1 MENVQKQY
9 KIVLENVIMLR
20 RDVENEIYEWISND
34 NRALLIDGARQ
45 VGKTFI
51 IRECLKKSDYTYV
64 EYNLIEDEGIADTLR
79 DAKDASDLVLKL
91 SLGTDK
97 KIIPNKTIFF
107 LDEIQVYK
115 DILTKIK
122 FLVDD
127 GRYKFILSG
136 SLLGVEMCGLKSAP
150 VGYLKTIK
158 MYPLSFK
165 EFLQLFNVQDE
176 VINILKDSYN
186 NQKEV
191 DPYIHEKM
199 MELFNLYMII
209 GGMPSAVDVYLKFN
223 NIDDVIDIH
232 KGLVEQYKVDFTK
245 YESEDKKLIIS
256 NIYDLIPA
264 ELNSSNKRFNIADIN
279 KNLRYERI
287 SDSFIWL
294 YKAGVALPTFNVT
307 EPKSP
312 LKLNEKS
319 SLMKV
324 FLSDVGILTTLYG
337 KNCKLMILNN
347 DKDINAG
354 SIYENVVAQELTN
367 KGIDLYYYNSKKY
380 GEIDFLYEDE
390 KGVVLVEVKS
400 GKGYQRHS
408 AINNIKE
415 VYKDNVF
422 KSIVFSKENVTFGND
437 ILYLPLYMLMFIEKE
452 KESPIDVDINK
463 YKF

>member
-1 MENVQKQY
+1 
-9 KIVLENVIMLR
+9 MLR

-122 FLVDD
+122 FLLDD

-136 SLLGVEMCGLKSAP
+136 SLLGVEMRGLKSAP

-158 MYPLSFK
+158 MHPLSFK

-176 VINILKDSYN
+176 VINILKDSYI

-209 GGMPSAVDVYLKFN
+209 GGMPSAVDAYLKFN

-380 GEIDFLYEDE
+380 GEIDFLYENE
-390 KGVVLVEVKS
+390 KGVVLIEVKS

-415 VYKDNVF
+415 VYKDNIS
-422 KSIVFSKENVTFGND
+422 KSIVFSKENVTYENS

-452 KESPIDVDINK
+452 EECPIDVNINK

>member
-1 MENVQKQY
+1 
-9 KIVLENVIMLR
+9 MLK
-20 RDVENEIYEWISND
+20 RDVEKEINEWILND
-34 NRALLIDGARQ
+34 KRALLIDGARQ

-51 IRECLKKSDYTYV
+51 IRQCLEESSYTFI
-64 EYNLIEDEGIADTLR
+64 EYNLINDEKVVDIIKNSNNTD
-79 DAKDASDLVLKL
+79 DLILKL
-91 SLGTDK
+91 SLNTDK
-97 KIIPNKTIFF
+97 KVVPNKTIFF
-107 LDEIQVYK
+107 FDEIQVYK
-115 DILTKIK
+115 EILTKIK
-122 FLVDD
+122 FLADD
-127 GRYKFILSG
+127 ERYKFILSG
-136 SLLGVEMCGLKSAP
+136 SLLGIEMSGLKSAP

-165 EFLQLFNVQDE
+165 EFLQLFNIQDE
-176 VINILKDSYN
+176 VFDILKNAYIN
-186 NQKEV
+186 HKEV
-191 DPYIHEKM
+191 DPYIHERM
-199 MELFNLYMII
+199 MNLFNLYMII
-209 GGMPSAVDVYLKFN
+209 GGMPAAVDAYLKTN

-232 KGLVEQYKVDFTK
+232 NNIVEQYKVDFTK

-256 NIYDLIPA
+256 NIYDLIPT

-279 KNLRYERI
+279 KNLRYEKI
-287 SDSFIWL
+287 SDSFVWL
-294 YKAGVALPTFNVT
+294 YEAGVALPAFNVT

-324 FLSDVGILTTLYG
+324 FLSDISMLTTLYG

-380 GEIDFLYEDE
+380 GEIDFLFEDE
-390 KGVVLVEVKS
+390 NGVVLIEVKS

-415 VYKDNVF
+415 IYKA
-422 KSIVFSKENVTFGND
+422 KAIVFSKENITFENN
-437 ILYLPLYMLMFIEKE
+437 ILYLPLYMLMFIKKE
-452 KESPIDVDINK
+452 KECAIDININ
-463 YKF
+463 KFKF

>member
-1 MENVQKQY
+1 
-9 KIVLENVIMLR
+9 MLR
-20 RDVENEIYEWISND
+20 RDVEKEINEWISND

-51 IRECLKKSDYTYV
+51 IRQCLEESSYTFI
-64 EYNLIEDEGIADTLR
+64 EYNLINDEKVVDIIKNSNNTD
-79 DAKDASDLVLKL
+79 DLILKL
-91 SLGTDK
+91 SLNTDK
-97 KIIPNKTIFF
+97 KVVPNKTIFF
-107 LDEIQVYK
+107 FDEIQVYK
-115 DILTKIK
+115 EILTKIK
-122 FLVDD
+122 FLADD
-127 GRYKFILSG
+127 ERYKFILSG
-136 SLLGVEMCGLKSAP
+136 SLLGIEMSGLKSAP

-165 EFLQLFNVQDE
+165 EFLQLFNIQDE
-176 VINILKDSYN
+176 VFDILKNAYIN
-186 NQKEV
+186 HKEV
-191 DPYIHEKM
+191 DSYIHERM
-199 MELFNLYMII
+199 MNLFNLYMII
-209 GGMPSAVDVYLKFN
+209 GGMPAAVDAYLKTN

-232 KGLVEQYKVDFTK
+232 NNIVEQYKVDFTK

-264 ELNSSNKRFNIADIN
+264 ELNNSNKRFNIADIN
-279 KNLRYERI
+279 KNLRYEKI
-287 SDSFIWL
+287 SDSFVWL
-294 YKAGVALPTFNVT
+294 YKAGVALPAFNVT

-324 FLSDVGILTTLYG
+324 FLSDIGILTTLYG

-380 GEIDFLYEDE
+380 GEIDFLFEDE
-390 KGVVLVEVKS
+390 KGVVLLEIKS
-400 GKGYQRHS
+400 GKAYQRHS

-415 VYKDNVF
+415 IYKAKAV
-422 KSIVFSKENVTFGND
+422 VFSKENVSFEND
-437 ILYLPLYMLMFIEKE
+437 ILYLPLYMLMFVEKE
-452 KESPIDVDINK
+452 NECSIDLNINK
-463 YKF
+463 FKF

>member
-1 MENVQKQY
+1 
-9 KIVLENVIMLR
+9 MLK
-20 RDVENEIYEWISND
+20 RDVEKEINEWISND

-51 IRECLKKSDYTYV
+51 IRQCLENSEYTFI
-64 EYNLIEDEGIADTLR
+64 EFNLIENEKVADILR
-79 DAKDASDLVLKL
+79 NANDVDDLILKL
-91 SLGTDK
+91 SLATEK
-97 KIIPNKTIFF
+97 KIVPNKTIFF
-107 LDEIQVYK
+107 FDEIQVYK
-115 DILTKIK
+115 DILTSIK

-127 GRYKFILSG
+127 GRFKYILSG
-136 SLLGVEMCGLKSAP
+136 SLLGVEICGLKSAP
-150 VGYLKTIK
+150 VGYLKTIR
-158 MYPLSFK
+158 MYPLSFR
-165 EFLQLFNVQDE
+165 EFLQLFNIQDE
-176 VINILKDSYN
+176 IIDTLRDAYT

-191 DPYIHEKM
+191 DSYIHERM
-199 MELFNLYMII
+199 MNLFNLYMII
-209 GGMPSAVDVYLKFN
+209 GGMPAAVDAYLKTN

-232 KGLVEQYKVDFTK
+232 KSIVEQYKVDFTK

-264 ELNSSNKRFNIADIN
+264 ELNNSNKRFNIADIN
-279 KNLRYERI
+279 KNLRYEKI
-287 SDSFIWL
+287 SDSFVWL
-294 YKAGVALPTFNVT
+294 YKAGVALPAFNVT

-324 FLSDVGILTTLYG
+324 FLSDIGILTTLYG

-380 GEIDFLYEDE
+380 GEIDFLFEDE
-390 KGVVLVEVKS
+390 KGVVLLEIKS
-400 GKGYQRHS
+400 GKAYQRHS

-415 VYKDNVF
+415 IYKAKAV
-422 KSIVFSKENVTFGND
+422 VFSKENVSFEND
-437 ILYLPLYMLMFIEKE
+437 ILYLPLYMLMFVEKE
-452 KESPIDVDINK
+452 NECSIDLNINK
-463 YKF
+463 FKF

>member
-1 MENVQKQY
+1 
-9 KIVLENVIMLR
+9 MLK
-20 RDVENEIYEWISND
+20 RDVEKEINEWISND

-51 IRECLKKSDYTYV
+51 IRQCLENSEYTFI
-64 EYNLIEDEGIADTLR
+64 EFNLIENEKVADILR
-79 DAKDASDLVLKL
+79 NANDVDDLILKL
-91 SLGTDK
+91 SLATEK
-97 KIIPNKTIFF
+97 KIVPNKTIFF
-107 LDEIQVYK
+107 FDEIQVYK
-115 DILTKIK
+115 DILTSIK

-127 GRYKFILSG
+127 GRFKYILSG
-136 SLLGVEMCGLKSAP
+136 SLLGVEICGLKSAP
-150 VGYLKTIK
+150 VGYLKTIR

-165 EFLQLFNVQDE
+165 EFLQLFNIQDE
-176 VINILKDSYN
+176 IIDTLRDAYTNR
-186 NQKEV
+186 KEV
-191 DPYIHEKM
+191 DSYIHERM
-199 MELFNLYMII
+199 MNLFNLYMII
-209 GGMPSAVDVYLKFN
+209 GGMPAAVDAYLKTN

-232 KGLVEQYKVDFTK
+232 NNIVEQYKVDFTK

-264 ELNSSNKRFNIADIN
+264 ELNNSNKRFNIADID
-279 KNLRYERI
+279 KNLRYERV
-287 SDSFIWL
+287 SDSFVWL
-294 YKAGVALPTFNVT
+294 DKAGVALPTFNVT

-324 FLSDVGILTTLYG
+324 FLSDIGILTTLYG

-380 GEIDFLYEDE
+380 GEIDFLFEDE
-390 KGVVLVEVKS
+390 KGVVLLEIKS
-400 GKGYQRHS
+400 GKAYQRHS

-415 VYKDNVF
+415 IYQAKAV
-422 KSIVFSKENVTFGND
+422 VFSKENVSFEND
-437 ILYLPLYMLMFIEKE
+437 ILYLPLYMLMFVEKE
-452 KESPIDVDINK
+452 NECSIDLNINK
-463 YKF
+463 FKF

>member
-1 MENVQKQY
+1 
-9 KIVLENVIMLR
+9 MLK
-20 RDVENEIYEWISND
+20 RDVEKEINEWILND
-34 NRALLIDGARQ
+34 KRALLIDGARQ

-51 IRECLKKSDYTYV
+51 IRQCLEKSSYTFI
-64 EYNLIEDEGIADTLR
+64 EYNLINDEKVVDIIKNSNNTD
-79 DAKDASDLVLKL
+79 DLILKL
-91 SLGTDK
+91 SLNTDK
-97 KIIPNKTIFF
+97 KVVPNKTIFF
-107 LDEIQVYK
+107 FDEIQVYK
-115 DILTKIK
+115 EILTKIK
-122 FLVDD
+122 FLADD
-127 GRYKFILSG
+127 ERYKFILSG
-136 SLLGVEMCGLKSAP
+136 SLLGIEMSGLKSAP

-165 EFLQLFNVQDE
+165 EFLQLFNIQDE
-176 VINILKDSYN
+176 VFDILKNAYIN
-186 NQKEV
+186 HKEV
-191 DPYIHEKM
+191 DPYIHERM
-199 MELFNLYMII
+199 MNLFNLYMII
-209 GGMPSAVDVYLKFN
+209 GGMPAAVDAYLKTN

-232 KGLVEQYKVDFTK
+232 NNIVEQYKVDFTK

-264 ELNSSNKRFNIADIN
+264 ELNNSNKRFNIADID
-279 KNLRYERI
+279 KNLRYERV
-287 SDSFIWL
+287 SDSFVWL

-324 FLSDVGILTTLYG
+324 FLSDIGILTTLYG

-380 GEIDFLYEDE
+380 GEIDFLFEDE
-390 KGVVLVEVKS
+390 KGVVLLEIKS
-400 GKGYQRHS
+400 GKAYQRHS

-415 VYKDNVF
+415 IYKAKAV
-422 KSIVFSKENVTFGND
+422 VFSKENVSFEND
-437 ILYLPLYMLMFIEKE
+437 ILYLPLYMLMFVEKE
-452 KESPIDVDINK
+452 NECSIDLNINK
-463 YKF
+463 FKF

>member
-1 MENVQKQY
+1 
-9 KIVLENVIMLR
+9 MLK
-20 RDVENEIYEWISND
+20 RDVEKEINEWISND

-51 IRECLKKSDYTYV
+51 IRQCLENSEYTFI
-64 EYNLIEDEGIADTLR
+64 EFNLIENEKVADILR
-79 DAKDASDLVLKL
+79 NANDVDDLILKL
-91 SLGTDK
+91 SLATEK
-97 KIIPNKTIFF
+97 KIVPNKTIFF
-107 LDEIQVYK
+107 FDEIQVYK
-115 DILTKIK
+115 DILTSIK

-127 GRYKFILSG
+127 GRFKYILSG
-136 SLLGVEMCGLKSAP
+136 SLLGVEICGLKSAP
-150 VGYLKTIK
+150 VGYLKTIR
-158 MYPLSFK
+158 MYPLSFT
-165 EFLQLFNVQDE
+165 EFLQLFNIQDE
-176 VINILKDSYN
+176 IIDTLRDAYT

-191 DPYIHEKM
+191 DPYIHERM
-199 MELFNLYMII
+199 MNLFNLYMII
-209 GGMPSAVDVYLKFN
+209 GGMPAAVDAYLKTN

-232 KGLVEQYKVDFTK
+232 NNIVEQYKVDFTK

-264 ELNSSNKRFNIADIN
+264 ELNNSNKRFNITDID
-279 KNLRYERI
+279 KNLRYERV
-287 SDSFIWL
+287 SDSFVWL

-324 FLSDVGILTTLYG
+324 FLSDIGILTTLYG

-380 GEIDFLYEDE
+380 GEIDFLFEDE
-390 KGVVLVEVKS
+390 KGVVLLEIKS
-400 GKGYQRHS
+400 GKAYQRHS

-415 VYKDNVF
+415 IYKAKAV
-422 KSIVFSKENVTFGND
+422 VFSKENVSFEND
-437 ILYLPLYMLMFIEKE
+437 ILYLPLYMLMFVEKE
-452 KESPIDVDINK
+452 NECSIDLNINK
-463 YKF
+463 FKF

>member
-1 MENVQKQY
+1 
-9 KIVLENVIMLR
+9 MLR
-20 RDVENEIYEWISND
+20 RDVEKEINEWISND

-51 IRECLKKSDYTYV
+51 IRQCLENSEYTFI
-64 EYNLIEDEGIADTLR
+64 EFNLIENEKVADILR
-79 DAKDASDLVLKL
+79 NANDVDDLILKL
-91 SLGTDK
+91 SLATEK
-97 KIIPNKTIFF
+97 KIVPNKTIFF
-107 LDEIQVYK
+107 FDEIQVYK
-115 DILTKIK
+115 DILTSIK

-127 GRYKFILSG
+127 GRFKYILSG
-136 SLLGVEMCGLKSAP
+136 SLLGVEICGLKSAP
-150 VGYLKTIK
+150 VGYLKTIR
-158 MYPLSFK
+158 MYPLSFT
-165 EFLQLFNVQDE
+165 EFLQLFNIQDE
-176 VINILKDSYN
+176 IIDTLRDAYT

-191 DPYIHEKM
+191 DPYIHERM
-199 MELFNLYMII
+199 MNLFNLYMII
-209 GGMPSAVDVYLKFN
+209 GGMPAAVDAYLKTN

-232 KGLVEQYKVDFTK
+232 NNIVEQYKVDFTK

-264 ELNSSNKRFNIADIN
+264 ELNNSNKRFNIADID
-279 KNLRYERI
+279 KNLRYERV
-287 SDSFIWL
+287 SDSFVWL

-324 FLSDVGILTTLYG
+324 FLSDIGILTTLYG

-380 GEIDFLYEDE
+380 GEIDFLFEDE
-390 KGVVLVEVKS
+390 KGVVLLEIKS
-400 GKGYQRHS
+400 GKAYQRHS

-415 VYKDNVF
+415 IYKAKAV
-422 KSIVFSKENVTFGND
+422 VFSKENVSFEND
-437 ILYLPLYMLMFIEKE
+437 ILYLPLYMLMFVEKE
-452 KESPIDVDINK
+452 NECSIDLNINK
-463 YKF
+463 FKF

>member
-1 MENVQKQY
+1 MLKRNVEK
-9 KIVLENVIMLR
+9 
-20 RDVENEIYEWISND
+20 EINEWISND

-51 IRECLKKSDYTYV
+51 IRQCLENSEYTFI
-64 EYNLIEDEGIADTLR
+64 EFNLIENEKVADILR
-79 DAKDASDLVLKL
+79 NANDVDDLILKL
-91 SLGTDK
+91 SLATEK
-97 KIIPNKTIFF
+97 KIVPNKTIFF
-107 LDEIQVYK
+107 FDEIQVYK
-115 DILTKIK
+115 DILTSIK

-127 GRYKFILSG
+127 GRFKYILSG
-136 SLLGVEMCGLKSAP
+136 SLLGVEICGLKSAP
-150 VGYLKTIK
+150 VGYLKTIR
-158 MYPLSFK
+158 MYPLSFT
-165 EFLQLFNVQDE
+165 EFLQLFNIQDE
-176 VINILKDSYN
+176 IIDTLRDAYT

-191 DPYIHEKM
+191 DPYIHERM
-199 MELFNLYMII
+199 MNLFNLYMII
-209 GGMPSAVDVYLKFN
+209 GGMPAAVDAYLKTN

-232 KGLVEQYKVDFTK
+232 NNIVEQYKVDFTK

-264 ELNSSNKRFNIADIN
+264 ELNNSNKRFNIADID
-279 KNLRYERI
+279 KNLRYERV
-287 SDSFIWL
+287 SDSFVWL

-324 FLSDVGILTTLYG
+324 FLSDIGILTTLYG

-380 GEIDFLYEDE
+380 GEIDFLFEDE
-390 KGVVLVEVKS
+390 KGVVLLEIKS
-400 GKGYQRHS
+400 GKAYQRHS

-415 VYKDNVF
+415 IYKAKAV
-422 KSIVFSKENVTFGND
+422 VFSKENVSFEND
-437 ILYLPLYMLMFIEKE
+437 ILYLPLYMLMFVEKE
-452 KESPIDVDINK
+452 NECSIGLNINK
-463 YKF
+463 FKF

>member
-1 MENVQKQY
+1 
-9 KIVLENVIMLR
+9 MLR
-20 RDVENEIYEWISND
+20 RDVEKEINEWISND

-51 IRECLKKSDYTYV
+51 IRQCLEESSYTFI
-64 EYNLIEDEGIADTLR
+64 EYNLINDEKVVDIIINSNNTD
-79 DAKDASDLVLKL
+79 DLILKL
-91 SLGTDK
+91 SLNTDK
-97 KIIPNKTIFF
+97 KVVPNKTIFF
-107 LDEIQVYK
+107 FDEIQVYK
-115 DILTKIK
+115 EILTKIK
-122 FLVDD
+122 FLADD
-127 GRYKFILSG
+127 ERYKFILSG
-136 SLLGVEMCGLKSAP
+136 SLLGIEMSDLKSAP

-165 EFLQLFNVQDE
+165 EFLQLFNIQDE
-176 VINILKDSYN
+176 VFDILKNAYIN
-186 NQKEV
+186 HKEV
-191 DPYIHEKM
+191 DPYIHERM
-199 MELFNLYMII
+199 MNLFNLYMII
-209 GGMPSAVDVYLKFN
+209 GGMPAAVDAYLKTN

-232 KGLVEQYKVDFTK
+232 NNIVEQYKVYFTK

-256 NIYDLIPA
+256 NIYDLIPT

-279 KNLRYERI
+279 KNLRYEKI
-287 SDSFIWL
+287 SDSFVWL
-294 YKAGVALPTFNVT
+294 YKAGVALPAFNVT

-324 FLSDVGILTTLYG
+324 FLSDIGMLTTLYG

-354 SIYENVVAQELTN
+354 SIYENVVAQELVN

-380 GEIDFLYEDE
+380 GEIDFLFEDE
-390 KGVVLVEVKS
+390 NGVVLIEVKS

-415 VYKDNVF
+415 IYKA
-422 KSIVFSKENVTFGND
+422 KAIVFSKENIIFENN
-437 ILYLPLYMLMFIEKE
+437 ILYLPLYMLMFIKKE
-452 KESPIDVDINK
+452 KECAIDININ
-463 YKF
+463 KFKF

>member
-1 MENVQKQY
+1 
-9 KIVLENVIMLR
+9 MLR
-20 RDVENEIYEWISND
+20 RDVEKEINEWISND

-51 IRECLKKSDYTYV
+51 IRQCLEESSYTFI
-64 EYNLIEDEGIADTLR
+64 EYNLINDEKVVDIIKNSNNTD
-79 DAKDASDLVLKL
+79 DLILKL
-91 SLGTDK
+91 SLNTDK
-97 KIIPNKTIFF
+97 KVVPNKTIFF
-107 LDEIQVYK
+107 FDEIQVYK
-115 DILTKIK
+115 EILTKIK
-122 FLVDD
+122 FLADD
-127 GRYKFILSG
+127 ERYKFILSG
-136 SLLGVEMCGLKSAP
+136 SLLGIEMSGLKSAP

-165 EFLQLFNVQDE
+165 EFLQLFNIQDE
-176 VINILKDSYN
+176 VFDILKNAYIN
-186 NQKEV
+186 HKEV
-191 DPYIHEKM
+191 DPYIHERM
-199 MELFNLYMII
+199 MNLFNLYMII
-209 GGMPSAVDVYLKFN
+209 GGMPAAVDAYLKTN

-232 KGLVEQYKVDFTK
+232 NNIVEQYKVDFTK

-256 NIYDLIPA
+256 NIYDLIPT

-279 KNLRYERI
+279 KNLRYEKI
-287 SDSFIWL
+287 SDSFVWL
-294 YKAGVALPTFNVT
+294 YKAGVALPAFNVT

-324 FLSDVGILTTLYG
+324 FLSDIGILTTLYG

-380 GEIDFLYEDE
+380 GEIDFLFEDE
-390 KGVVLVEVKS
+390 KGVVLLEIKS
-400 GKGYQRHS
+400 GKAYQRHS

-415 VYKDNVF
+415 IYKAKAV
-422 KSIVFSKENVTFGND
+422 VFSKENVSFEND
-437 ILYLPLYMLMFIEKE
+437 ILYLPLYMLMFVEKE
-452 KESPIDVDINK
+452 NECSIDLNINK
-463 YKF
+463 FKF

>member
-1 MENVQKQY
+1 
-9 KIVLENVIMLR
+9 MLK
-20 RDVENEIYEWISND
+20 RDVEKEINEWILND
-34 NRALLIDGARQ
+34 KRALLIDGARQ

-51 IRECLKKSDYTYV
+51 IRQCLEESSYTFI
-64 EYNLIEDEGIADTLR
+64 EYNLINDEKVVDIIKNSNNTD
-79 DAKDASDLVLKL
+79 DLILKL
-91 SLGTDK
+91 SLNTDK
-97 KIIPNKTIFF
+97 KVVPNKTIFF
-107 LDEIQVYK
+107 FDEIQVYK
-115 DILTKIK
+115 EILTKIK
-122 FLVDD
+122 FLADD
-127 GRYKFILSG
+127 ERYKFILSG
-136 SLLGVEMCGLKSAP
+136 SLLGIEMSGLKSAP

-165 EFLQLFNVQDE
+165 EFLQLFNIQDE
-176 VINILKDSYN
+176 VFDILKNVYIN
-186 NQKEV
+186 HKEV
-191 DPYIHEKM
+191 DPYIHERM
-199 MELFNLYMII
+199 MNLFNLYMII
-209 GGMPSAVDVYLKFN
+209 GGMPAAVDAYLKTN

-232 KGLVEQYKVDFTK
+232 NNIVEQYKVDFTK

-279 KNLRYERI
+279 KNLRYEKI
-287 SDSFIWL
+287 SDSFVWL
-294 YKAGVALPTFNVT
+294 YKAGVALPAFNVT

-324 FLSDVGILTTLYG
+324 FLSDIGMLTTLYG

-380 GEIDFLYEDE
+380 GEIDFLFEDE
-390 KGVVLVEVKS
+390 NGVVLIEVKS

-415 VYKDNVF
+415 IYKA
-422 KSIVFSKENVTFGND
+422 KAIVFSKENITFENN
-437 ILYLPLYMLMFIEKE
+437 ILYLPLYMLMFIKKE
-452 KESPIDVDINK
+452 KECAIDININ
-463 YKF
+463 KFKF

>member
-1 MENVQKQY
+1 
-9 KIVLENVIMLR
+9 MLK
-20 RDVENEIYEWISND
+20 RDVEKEINEWILND
-34 NRALLIDGARQ
+34 KRALLIDGARQ

-51 IRECLKKSDYTYV
+51 IRQCLEESSYTFI
-64 EYNLIEDEGIADTLR
+64 EYNLINDEKVVDIIKNSNNTD
-79 DAKDASDLVLKL
+79 DLILKL
-91 SLGTDK
+91 SLNTDK
-97 KIIPNKTIFF
+97 KVVPNKTIFF
-107 LDEIQVYK
+107 FDEIQVYK
-115 DILTKIK
+115 EILTKIK
-122 FLVDD
+122 FLADD
-127 GRYKFILSG
+127 ERYKFILSG
-136 SLLGVEMCGLKSAP
+136 SLLGIEMSGLKSAP

-165 EFLQLFNVQDE
+165 EFLQLFNIQDE
-176 VINILKDSYN
+176 VFDILKNAYIN
-186 NQKEV
+186 HKEV
-191 DPYIHEKM
+191 DPYIHERM
-199 MELFNLYMII
+199 MNLFNLYMII
-209 GGMPSAVDVYLKFN
+209 GGMPAAVDAYLKTN

-232 KGLVEQYKVDFTK
+232 NNIVEQYKVDFTK

-279 KNLRYERI
+279 KNLRYEKI
-287 SDSFIWL
+287 SDSFVWL
-294 YKAGVALPTFNVT
+294 YKAGVALPAFNVT

-324 FLSDVGILTTLYG
+324 FLSDIGMLTTLYG

-354 SIYENVVAQELTN
+354 SIYENVVAQELVN

-380 GEIDFLYEDE
+380 GEIDFLFEDE
-390 KGVVLVEVKS
+390 NGVVLIEVKS

-415 VYKDNVF
+415 IYKA
-422 KSIVFSKENVTFGND
+422 KAIVFSKENITFENN
-437 ILYLPLYMLMFIEKE
+437 ILYLPLYMLMFIKKE
-452 KESPIDVDINK
+452 KECAIDININ
-463 YKF
+463 KFKF

>member
-1 MENVQKQY
+1 
-9 KIVLENVIMLR
+9 MLK
-20 RDVENEIYEWISND
+20 RDVEKEINEWISND

-51 IRECLKKSDYTYV
+51 IRQCLENSKYTFI
-64 EYNLIEDEGIADTLR
+64 EFNLIENEKVADILR
-79 DAKDASDLVLKL
+79 NANDVDDLILKL
-91 SLGTDK
+91 SLATEK
-97 KIIPNKTIFF
+97 KIVPNKTIFF
-107 LDEIQVYK
+107 FDEIQVYK
-115 DILTKIK
+115 DILTSIK

-127 GRYKFILSG
+127 GRFKYILSG
-136 SLLGVEMCGLKSAP
+136 SLLGVEICGLKSAP
-150 VGYLKTIK
+150 VGYLKTIR

-165 EFLQLFNVQDE
+165 EFLQLFNIQDE
-176 VINILKDSYN
+176 IIDTLRDAYTNR
-186 NQKEV
+186 KEV
-191 DPYIHEKM
+191 DSYIHERM
-199 MELFNLYMII
+199 MNLFNLYMII
-209 GGMPSAVDVYLKFN
+209 GGMPAAVDAYLKAN

-232 KGLVEQYKVDFTK
+232 NNIVEQYKVDFTK

-264 ELNSSNKRFNIADIN
+264 ELNNSNKRFNIADID
-279 KNLRYERI
+279 KNLRYERV
-287 SDSFIWL
+287 SDSFVWL

-324 FLSDVGILTTLYG
+324 FLSDIGILTTLYG

-380 GEIDFLYEDE
+380 GEIDFLFEDE
-390 KGVVLVEVKS
+390 KGVVLLEIKS
-400 GKGYQRHS
+400 GKAYQRHS

-415 VYKDNVF
+415 IYKAKAV
-422 KSIVFSKENVTFGND
+422 VFSKENVSFEND
-437 ILYLPLYMLMFIEKE
+437 ILYLPLYMLMFVEKE
-452 KESPIDVDINK
+452 NECSIDLNINK
-463 YKF
+463 FKF

>member
-1 MENVQKQY
+1 
-9 KIVLENVIMLR
+9 MLK
-20 RDVENEIYEWISND
+20 RDVEKEINEWILND
-34 NRALLIDGARQ
+34 KRALLIDGARQ

-51 IRECLKKSDYTYV
+51 IRQCLEKSSYTFI
-64 EYNLIEDEGIADTLR
+64 EYNLINDEKVVDIIKNSNNTD
-79 DAKDASDLVLKL
+79 DLILKL
-91 SLGTDK
+91 SLNTDK
-97 KIIPNKTIFF
+97 KVVPNKTIFF
-107 LDEIQVYK
+107 FDEIQVYK
-115 DILTKIK
+115 EILTKIK
-122 FLVDD
+122 FLADD
-127 GRYKFILSG
+127 ERYKFILSG
-136 SLLGVEMCGLKSAP
+136 SLLGIEMSGLKSAP

-165 EFLQLFNVQDE
+165 EFLQLFNIQDE
-176 VINILKDSYN
+176 VFDILKNAYIN
-186 NQKEV
+186 HKEV
-191 DPYIHEKM
+191 DSYIHERM
-199 MELFNLYMII
+199 MNLFNLYMII
-209 GGMPSAVDVYLKFN
+209 GGMPAAVDAYLKTN

-232 KGLVEQYKVDFTK
+232 KSIVEQYKVDFTK

-264 ELNSSNKRFNIADIN
+264 ELNNSNKRFNIADID
-279 KNLRYERI
+279 KNLRYERV
-287 SDSFIWL
+287 SDSFVWL

-324 FLSDVGILTTLYG
+324 FLSDIGILTTLYG

-380 GEIDFLYEDE
+380 GEIDFLFEDE
-390 KGVVLVEVKS
+390 KGVVLLEIKS
-400 GKGYQRHS
+400 GKAYQRHS

-415 VYKDNVF
+415 IYKAKAV
-422 KSIVFSKENVTFGND
+422 VFSKENVSFEND
-437 ILYLPLYMLMFIEKE
+437 ILYLPLYMLMFVEKE
-452 KESPIDVDINK
+452 NECSIDLNINK
-463 YKF
+463 FKF

>member
-1 MENVQKQY
+1 
-9 KIVLENVIMLR
+9 MLK
-20 RDVENEIYEWISND
+20 RDVEKEINEWISND

-51 IRECLKKSDYTYV
+51 IRQCLENSEYTFI
-64 EYNLIEDEGIADTLR
+64 EFNLIENEKVADILR
-79 DAKDASDLVLKL
+79 NANDVDDLILKL
-91 SLGTDK
+91 SLATEK
-97 KIIPNKTIFF
+97 KIVPNKTIFF
-107 LDEIQVYK
+107 FDEIQVYK
-115 DILTKIK
+115 DILTSIK

-127 GRYKFILSG
+127 GRFKYILSG
-136 SLLGVEMCGLKSAP
+136 SLLGVEICGLKSAP
-150 VGYLKTIK
+150 VGYLKTIR

-165 EFLQLFNVQDE
+165 EFLQLFNIQDE
-176 VINILKDSYN
+176 IIDTLRDAYTNR
-186 NQKEV
+186 KEV
-191 DPYIHEKM
+191 DSYIHERM
-199 MELFNLYMII
+199 MNLFNLYMII
-209 GGMPSAVDVYLKFN
+209 GGMPAAVDAYLKTN

-232 KGLVEQYKVDFTK
+232 NNIVEQYKVDFTK

-264 ELNSSNKRFNIADIN
+264 ELNNSNKRFNIADID
-279 KNLRYERI
+279 KNLRYERV
-287 SDSFIWL
+287 SDSFVWL

-324 FLSDVGILTTLYG
+324 FLSDIGILTTLYG

-380 GEIDFLYEDE
+380 GEIDFLFEDE
-390 KGVVLVEVKS
+390 KGVVLLEIKS
-400 GKGYQRHS
+400 GKAYQRHS

-415 VYKDNVF
+415 IYKAKAV
-422 KSIVFSKENVTFGND
+422 VFSKENVSFEND
-437 ILYLPLYMLMFIEKE
+437 ILYLPLYMLMFVEKE
-452 KESPIDVDINK
+452 NECSIDLNINK
-463 YKF
+463 FKF

>member
-1 MENVQKQY
+1 
-9 KIVLENVIMLR
+9 MLK
-20 RDVENEIYEWISND
+20 RDVEKEINEWISND

-51 IRECLKKSDYTYV
+51 IRQCLENSEYTFI
-64 EYNLIEDEGIADTLR
+64 EFNLIENEKVADILR
-79 DAKDASDLVLKL
+79 NANDVDDLILKL
-91 SLGTDK
+91 SLATEK
-97 KIIPNKTIFF
+97 KIVPNKTIFF
-107 LDEIQVYK
+107 FDEIQVYK
-115 DILTKIK
+115 DILTSIK

-127 GRYKFILSG
+127 GRFKYILSG
-136 SLLGVEMCGLKSAP
+136 SLLGVEICGLKSAP
-150 VGYLKTIK
+150 VGYLKTIR

-165 EFLQLFNVQDE
+165 EFLQLFNIQDE
-176 VINILKDSYN
+176 IIDTLRDAYTNR
-186 NQKEV
+186 KEV
-191 DPYIHEKM
+191 DSYIHERM
-199 MELFNLYMII
+199 MNLFNLYMII
-209 GGMPSAVDVYLKFN
+209 GGMPAAVDAYLKTN

-232 KGLVEQYKVDFTK
+232 NNIVEQYKVDFTK

-264 ELNSSNKRFNIADIN
+264 ELNNSNKRFNIADID
-279 KNLRYERI
+279 KNLRYERV
-287 SDSFIWL
+287 SDSFVWL

-324 FLSDVGILTTLYG
+324 FLSDIGILTTLYG

-380 GEIDFLYEDE
+380 GEIDFLFEDE
-390 KGVVLVEVKS
+390 KGVVLLEIKS
-400 GKGYQRHS
+400 GKAYQRHS

-415 VYKDNVF
+415 IYQAKAV
-422 KSIVFSKENVTFGND
+422 VFSKENVSFEND
-437 ILYLPLYMLMFIEKE
+437 TLYLPLYMLMFVEKE
-452 KESPIDVDINK
+452 NECSIDLNINK
-463 YKF
+463 FKF

>member
-1 MENVQKQY
+1 MLKRNVEK
-9 KIVLENVIMLR
+9 
-20 RDVENEIYEWISND
+20 EINEWISND

-51 IRECLKKSDYTYV
+51 IRQCLENSEYTFI
-64 EYNLIEDEGIADTLR
+64 EFNLIENEKVADILR
-79 DAKDASDLVLKL
+79 NANDVDDLILKL
-91 SLGTDK
+91 SLATEK
-97 KIIPNKTIFF
+97 KIVPNKTIFF
-107 LDEIQVYK
+107 FDEIQVYK
-115 DILTKIK
+115 DILTSIK

-127 GRYKFILSG
+127 GRFKYILSG
-136 SLLGVEMCGLKSAP
+136 SLLGVEICGLKSAP
-150 VGYLKTIK
+150 VGYLKTIR
-158 MYPLSFK
+158 MYPLSFT
-165 EFLQLFNVQDE
+165 EFLQLFNIQDE
-176 VINILKDSYN
+176 IIDTLRDAYT

-191 DPYIHEKM
+191 DPYIHERM
-199 MELFNLYMII
+199 MNLFNLYMII
-209 GGMPSAVDVYLKFN
+209 GGMPAAVDAYLKTN

-232 KGLVEQYKVDFTK
+232 NNIVEQYKVDFTK

-264 ELNSSNKRFNIADIN
+264 ELNNSNKRFNIADID
-279 KNLRYERI
+279 KNLRYERV
-287 SDSFIWL
+287 SDSFVWL

-324 FLSDVGILTTLYG
+324 FLSDIGILTTLYG

-380 GEIDFLYEDE
+380 GEIDFLFEDE
-390 KGVVLVEVKS
+390 KGVVLLEIKS
-400 GKGYQRHS
+400 GKAYQRHS

-415 VYKDNVF
+415 IYKAKAV
-422 KSIVFSKENVTFGND
+422 VFSKENVSFEND
-437 ILYLPLYMLMFIEKE
+437 ILYLPLYMLMFVEKE
-452 KESPIDVDINK
+452 NECSIDLNINK
-463 YKF
+463 FKF

>member
-1 MENVQKQY
+1 
-9 KIVLENVIMLR
+9 MLR
-20 RDVENEIYEWISND
+20 RDVEKEINEWISND

-51 IRECLKKSDYTYV
+51 IRQCLEESSYTFI
-64 EYNLIEDEGIADTLR
+64 EYNLINDEKVVDIIKNSNNTD
-79 DAKDASDLVLKL
+79 DLILKL
-91 SLGTDK
+91 SLNTDK
-97 KIIPNKTIFF
+97 KVVPNKTIFF
-107 LDEIQVYK
+107 FDEIQVYK
-115 DILTKIK
+115 EILTKIK
-122 FLVDD
+122 FLADD
-127 GRYKFILSG
+127 ERYKFILSG
-136 SLLGVEMCGLKSAP
+136 SLLGIEMSGLKSAP

-165 EFLQLFNVQDE
+165 EFLQLFNIQDE
-176 VINILKDSYN
+176 VFDILKNAYIN
-186 NQKEV
+186 HKEV
-191 DPYIHEKM
+191 DPYIHERM
-199 MELFNLYMII
+199 MNLFNLYMII
-209 GGMPSAVDVYLKFN
+209 GGMPAAVDAYLKTN

-232 KGLVEQYKVDFTK
+232 NNIVEQYKVDFTK

-256 NIYDLIPA
+256 NIYDLIPT
-264 ELNSSNKRFNIADIN
+264 ELNSSNKRFNIADID
-279 KNLRYERI
+279 KNLRYERV
-287 SDSFIWL
+287 SDSFVWL

-324 FLSDVGILTTLYG
+324 FLSDIGILTTLYG

-380 GEIDFLYEDE
+380 GEIDFLFEDE
-390 KGVVLVEVKS
+390 KGVVLLEIKS
-400 GKGYQRHS
+400 GKAYQRHS

-415 VYKDNVF
+415 IYKAKAV
-422 KSIVFSKENVTFGND
+422 VFSKENVSFEND
-437 ILYLPLYMLMFIEKE
+437 ILYLPLYMLMFVEKE
-452 KESPIDVDINK
+452 NECSIDLNINK
-463 YKF
+463 FKF

>member
-1 MENVQKQY
+1 
-9 KIVLENVIMLR
+9 MLK
-20 RDVENEIYEWISND
+20 RDVEKEINEWILND
-34 NRALLIDGARQ
+34 KRALLIDGARQ

-51 IRECLKKSDYTYV
+51 IRQCLEKSSYTFI
-64 EYNLIEDEGIADTLR
+64 EYNLINDEKVVDIIKNSNNTD
-79 DAKDASDLVLKL
+79 DLILKL
-91 SLGTDK
+91 SLNTDK
-97 KIIPNKTIFF
+97 KVVPNKTIFF
-107 LDEIQVYK
+107 FDEIQVYK
-115 DILTKIK
+115 EILTKIK
-122 FLVDD
+122 FLADD
-127 GRYKFILSG
+127 ERYKFILSG
-136 SLLGVEMCGLKSAP
+136 SLLGIEMSGLKSAP

-165 EFLQLFNVQDE
+165 EFLQLFNIQDE
-176 VINILKDSYN
+176 VFDILKNAYIN
-186 NQKEV
+186 HKEV
-191 DPYIHEKM
+191 DSYIHERM
-199 MELFNLYMII
+199 MNLFNLYMII
-209 GGMPSAVDVYLKFN
+209 GGMPAAVDAYLKTN

-232 KGLVEQYKVDFTK
+232 NNIVEQYKVDFTK

-264 ELNSSNKRFNIADIN
+264 ELNNSNKRFNIADID
-279 KNLRYERI
+279 KNLRYERV
-287 SDSFIWL
+287 SDSFVWL

-324 FLSDVGILTTLYG
+324 FLSDIGILTTLYG

-380 GEIDFLYEDE
+380 GEIDFLFEDE
-390 KGVVLVEVKS
+390 KGVVLLEIKS
-400 GKGYQRHS
+400 GKAYQRHS

-415 VYKDNVF
+415 IYKAKAV
-422 KSIVFSKENVTFGND
+422 VFSKENVSFEND
-437 ILYLPLYMLMFIEKE
+437 ILYLPLYMLMFVEKE
-452 KESPIDVDINK
+452 NECSIDLNINK
-463 YKF
+463 FKF

>member
-1 MENVQKQY
+1 
-9 KIVLENVIMLR
+9 MLK
-20 RDVENEIYEWISND
+20 RDVEKEINEWILND
-34 NRALLIDGARQ
+34 KRALLIDGARQ

-51 IRECLKKSDYTYV
+51 IRQCLEKSSYTFI
-64 EYNLIEDEGIADTLR
+64 EYNLINDEKVVDIIKNSNNTD
-79 DAKDASDLVLKL
+79 DLILKL
-91 SLGTDK
+91 SLNTDK
-97 KIIPNKTIFF
+97 KVVPNKTIFF
-107 LDEIQVYK
+107 FDEIQVYK
-115 DILTKIK
+115 EILTKIK
-122 FLVDD
+122 FLADD
-127 GRYKFILSG
+127 ERYKFILSG
-136 SLLGVEMCGLKSAP
+136 SLLGIEMSGLKSAP

-165 EFLQLFNVQDE
+165 EFLQLFNIQDE
-176 VINILKDSYN
+176 VFDILKNAYIN
-186 NQKEV
+186 HKEV
-191 DPYIHEKM
+191 DSYIHERM
-199 MELFNLYMII
+199 MNLFNLYMII
-209 GGMPSAVDVYLKFN
+209 GGMPAAVDAYLKTN

-232 KGLVEQYKVDFTK
+232 NNIVEQYKVDFTK

-264 ELNSSNKRFNIADIN
+264 ELNNSNKRFNIADIN
-279 KNLRYERI
+279 KNLRYEKI
-287 SDSFIWL
+287 SDSFVWL

-324 FLSDVGILTTLYG
+324 FLSDIGILTTLYG

-380 GEIDFLYEDE
+380 GEIDFLFEDE
-390 KGVVLVEVKS
+390 KGVVLLEIKS
-400 GKGYQRHS
+400 GKAYQRHS

-415 VYKDNVF
+415 IYKAKAV
-422 KSIVFSKENVTFGND
+422 VFSKENVSFEND
-437 ILYLPLYMLMFIEKE
+437 ILYLPLYMLMFVEKE
-452 KESPIDVDINK
+452 NECSIDLNINK
-463 YKF
+463 FKF

>member
-1 MENVQKQY
+1 
-9 KIVLENVIMLR
+9 MLK
-20 RDVENEIYEWISND
+20 RDVEKEINEWISND

-51 IRECLKKSDYTYV
+51 IRQCLENSEYTFI
-64 EYNLIEDEGIADTLR
+64 EFNLIENEKVADILR
-79 DAKDASDLVLKL
+79 NANDVDDLILKL
-91 SLGTDK
+91 SLATEK
-97 KIIPNKTIFF
+97 KIVPNKTIFF
-107 LDEIQVYK
+107 FDEIQVYK
-115 DILTKIK
+115 DILTSIK

-127 GRYKFILSG
+127 GRFKYILSG
-136 SLLGVEMCGLKSAP
+136 SLLGVEICGLKSAP
-150 VGYLKTIK
+150 VGYLKTIR
-158 MYPLSFK
+158 MYPLSFT
-165 EFLQLFNVQDE
+165 EFLQLFNIKDE
-176 VINILKDSYN
+176 IIDTLRDAYT

-191 DPYIHEKM
+191 DPYIHERM
-199 MELFNLYMII
+199 MNLFNLYMII
-209 GGMPSAVDVYLKFN
+209 GGMPAAVDAYLKTN

-232 KGLVEQYKVDFTK
+232 NNIVEQYKVDFTK

-264 ELNSSNKRFNIADIN
+264 ELNNSNKRFNIADID
-279 KNLRYERI
+279 KNLRYERV
-287 SDSFIWL
+287 SDSFVWL

-324 FLSDVGILTTLYG
+324 FLSDIGILTTLYG

-380 GEIDFLYEDE
+380 GEIDFLFEDE
-390 KGVVLVEVKS
+390 KGVVLLEIKS
-400 GKGYQRHS
+400 GKAYQRHS

-415 VYKDNVF
+415 IYKAKAV
-422 KSIVFSKENVTFGND
+422 VFSKENVSFEND
-437 ILYLPLYMLMFIEKE
+437 ILYLPLYMLMFVEKE
-452 KESPIDVDINK
+452 NECSIDLNINK
-463 YKF
+463 FKF

>member
-1 MENVQKQY
+1 
-9 KIVLENVIMLR
+9 MLK
-20 RDVENEIYEWISND
+20 RDVEKEINEWISND

-51 IRECLKKSDYTYV
+51 IRQCLENSEYTFI
-64 EYNLIEDEGIADTLR
+64 EFNLIENEKVADILR
-79 DAKDASDLVLKL
+79 NANDVDDLILKL
-91 SLGTDK
+91 SLATEK
-97 KIIPNKTIFF
+97 KIVPNKTIFF
-107 LDEIQVYK
+107 FDEIQVYK
-115 DILTKIK
+115 DILTSIK

-127 GRYKFILSG
+127 GRFKYILSG
-136 SLLGVEMCGLKSAP
+136 SLLGVEICGLKSAP
-150 VGYLKTIK
+150 VGYLKTIR

-165 EFLQLFNVQDE
+165 EFLQLFNIQDE
-176 VINILKDSYN
+176 IIDTLRDAYTNR
-186 NQKEV
+186 KEV
-191 DPYIHEKM
+191 DSYIHERM
-199 MELFNLYMII
+199 MNLFNLYMII
-209 GGMPSAVDVYLKFN
+209 GGMPAAVDAYLKTN

-232 KGLVEQYKVDFTK
+232 NNIVEQYKVDFTK

-256 NIYDLIPA
+256 NIYDLIPT

-279 KNLRYERI
+279 KNLRYEKI
-287 SDSFIWL
+287 SDSFVWL
-294 YKAGVALPTFNVT
+294 YKAGVALPAFNVT

-324 FLSDVGILTTLYG
+324 FLSDIGILTTLYG

-380 GEIDFLYEDE
+380 GEIDFLFEDE
-390 KGVVLVEVKS
+390 KGVVLLEIKS
-400 GKGYQRHS
+400 GKAYQRHS

-415 VYKDNVF
+415 IYKAKAV
-422 KSIVFSKENVTFGND
+422 VFSKENVSFEND
-437 ILYLPLYMLMFIEKE
+437 ILYLPLYMLMFVEKE
-452 KESPIDVDINK
+452 NECSIDLNINK
-463 YKF
+463 FKF

>member
-1 MENVQKQY
+1 
-9 KIVLENVIMLR
+9 MLK
-20 RDVENEIYEWISND
+20 RDVEKEINEWISND

-51 IRECLKKSDYTYV
+51 IRQCLENSEYTFI
-64 EYNLIEDEGIADTLR
+64 EFNLIENEKVADILR
-79 DAKDASDLVLKL
+79 NANDVDDLILKL
-91 SLGTDK
+91 SLATEK
-97 KIIPNKTIFF
+97 KIVPNKTIFF
-107 LDEIQVYK
+107 FDEIQVYK
-115 DILTKIK
+115 DILTSIK

-127 GRYKFILSG
+127 GRFKYILSG
-136 SLLGVEMCGLKSAP
+136 SLLGVEICGLKSAP
-150 VGYLKTIK
+150 VGYLKTIR

-165 EFLQLFNVQDE
+165 EFLQLFNIQDE
-176 VINILKDSYN
+176 IIDTLRDAYTNR
-186 NQKEV
+186 KEV
-191 DPYIHEKM
+191 DSYIHERM
-199 MELFNLYMII
+199 MNLFNLYMII
-209 GGMPSAVDVYLKFN
+209 GGMPAAVDAYLKTN

-232 KGLVEQYKVDFTK
+232 NNIVEQYKVDFTK

-264 ELNSSNKRFNIADIN
+264 ELNNSNKRFNIADIN
-279 KNLRYERI
+279 KNLRYEKI
-287 SDSFIWL
+287 SDSFVWL
-294 YKAGVALPTFNVT
+294 YKAGVALPAFNVT

-324 FLSDVGILTTLYG
+324 FLSDIGILTTLYG

-380 GEIDFLYEDE
+380 GEIDFLFEDE
-390 KGVVLVEVKS
+390 KGVVLLEIKS
-400 GKGYQRHS
+400 GKAYQRHS

-415 VYKDNVF
+415 IYKAKAV
-422 KSIVFSKENVTFGND
+422 VFSKENVSFEND
-437 ILYLPLYMLMFIEKE
+437 ILYLPLYMLMFVEKE
-452 KESPIDVDINK
+452 NECSIDLNINK
-463 YKF
+463 FKF